1 MVGGRNHAAAGSKS
15 ENARVSL
22 RRVRA
27 GSLEAIDGEVRAP
40 EDRTRPDAASGGA
53 GGFASGV
60 QARSAC
66 ERGGIFAEE
75 AGGILRIR
83 AEDSA
88 GSVEGGD
95 AVCGAPVGVG
105 LGRRG
110 VAATRAG
117 DDGGVQRGRLLFD
130 GEAAGLA
137 GRGTAEVG
145 GTGNRRSPTAR

>member
-27 GSLEAIDGEVRAP
+27 GSLEAIDGDVR
-40 EDRTRPDAASGGA
+40 
-53 GGFASGV
+53 
-60 QARSAC
+60 
-66 ERGGIFAEE
+66 
-75 AGGILRIR
+75 
-83 AEDSA
+83 
-88 GSVEGGD
+88 D

-117 DDGGVQRGRLLFD
+117 DDGGVQRGRLLID